1 MNAKSSDESY
11 NQLLST
17 LKEAME
23 MLRLQIV
30 PKVYEYGFLMDKK
43 IELQTLAIMFV
54 NCRNQQIG
62 RYAWIQKRVTMHK
75 VTP

>member
-30 PKVYEYGFLMDKK
+30 PKVYAYKFLM
-43 IELQTLAIMFV
+43 A
-54 NCRNQQIG
+54 
-62 RYAWIQKRVTMHK
+62 
-75 VTP
+75 